1 MLRFGTLWCRYPV
14 HLLACVHLT
23 CSYLSLS
30 MAYTAGDFDAGDIW
44 FFPGNF
50 PHVIVGVDPQLGCT
64 YLTAYDQ
71 GDFEERTDAKGLSN
85 WFSQAP
91 ANIAAQVS

>member
-1 MLRFGTLWCRYPV
+1 
-14 HLLACVHLT
+14 
-23 CSYLSLS
+23 